1 MKIDPRFTIKTSLKF
16 RMLYRSLFDNQS
28 LTFDVMIRISQF
40 DRSRRVDDYCHF
52 HQLPLDLT
60 KFCVFSFMMILI
72 SCFKTEYCINYMIRP
87 IRNCDSVCWV
97 LALLLWH
104 WLGIKRERRT
114 RTLRTGALSEA
125 DMIALIDWSMR
136 SYYIAYCPADEGLIS
151 RREVPTSGSL
161 ICGDFLSSAFPP
173 QL

>member
-1 MKIDPRFTIKTSLKF
+1 
-16 RMLYRSLFDNQS
+16 MLYRSLCDNQS
-28 LTFDVMIRISQF
+28 LILNVMIRVSQF
-40 DRSRRVDDYCHF
+40 VRSRRVYDYCHF

-60 KFCVFSFMMILI
+60 KFGVMSFMMILI
-72 SCFKTEYCINYMIRP
+72 SCFKTEYCINYMMRP

-104 WLGIKRERRT
+104 WLAMERERRT
-114 RTLRTGALSEA
+114 RTLRTGATSLA
-125 DMIALIDWSMR
+125 DMIVLIDWSVR
-136 SYYIAYCPADEGLIS
+136 SYYIALRPAGEVLITGQ
-151 RREVPTSGSL
+151 EVPTSGSL